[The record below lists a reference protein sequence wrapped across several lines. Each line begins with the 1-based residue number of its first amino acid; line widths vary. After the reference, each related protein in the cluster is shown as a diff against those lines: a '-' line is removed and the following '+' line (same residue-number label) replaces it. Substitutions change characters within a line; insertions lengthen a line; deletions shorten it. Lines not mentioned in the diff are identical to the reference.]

1 MYKQEC
7 PIQVICSRGV
17 EAVLIK
23 GYYAQTILFCTKK
36 NQTKLKRI
44 CKHES
49 SSKSVQ
55 VVANIHVNFQF
66 CGKAALKGH
75 ITLSYKYRVSEASE
89 GKNIFC
95 AFFHQKI
102 LIVGLIVKFY
112 KPFSQ

>member
-17 EAVLIK
+17 KAVLIK
-23 GYYAQTILFCTKK
+23 GYYVQTILSLYKK

-55 VVANIHVNFQF
+55 VVANIHVNLQF
-66 CGKAALKGH
+66 RSKAALKGH
-75 ITLSYKYRVSEASE
+75 ITLSYKYRASKASE
-89 GKNIFC
+89 GKIHFVPF
-95 AFFHQKI
+95 FFHQKKNI
-102 LIVGLIVKFY
+102 NSRVNR
-112 KPFSQ
+112 